1 MGRWG
6 VFTQSR
12 ESRPSGREMRTRNA
26 PSYRGGPG
34 HQAPRNPGRIHRN
47 SRHAPREPT
56 HPPTPKSCGP
66 PCVALGKHALA
77 SIPLRGAHAAAQ
89 PRALCVRSPLRS
101 QRCVPLA
108 RSRAFGQEGAQWLR
122 AARDRLARKG
132 GEQREGTPVS
142 GGGGERRGGGSGS
155 SRQRWRRRRAGLGA
169 QSSGKRENRSRSNCS
184 SASFGPSLLTPAW
197 LVHASRRWAAGGL
210 AGQG

>member
-12 ESRPSGREMRTRNA
+12 ESRPWGREMRTRNA
-26 PSYRGGPG
+26 PSSRGGPG
-34 HQAPRNPGRIHRN
+34 HQTPRNPRRIHRN

-66 PCVALGKHALA
+66 PCVALGKHVWH
-77 SIPLRGAHAAAQ
+77 P
-89 PRALCVRSPLRS
+89 SPCAGHTQRLSPAPCACARPWRS

-108 RSRAFGQEGAQWLR
+108 RSRAFGREGAQWLR
-122 AARDRLARKG
+122 AARDRLAGKG

-169 QSSGKRENRSRSNCS
+169 QSSGKRENRSRSNGS

-210 AGQG
+210 AGQR